1 MKALSL
7 IRKQLDDLVL
17 KVECRTG
24 DQTIIIGVQ
33 MYLDH
38 RSLSSI
44 GQNILMTLHLPP
56 PSPPFYLSCSLE
68 VIWMFP

>member
-1 MKALSL
+1 MKAFSL
-7 IRKQLDDLVL
+7 IRKQDHQLDDLVL

-24 DQTIIIGVQ
+24 DQTIIIGLQ
-33 MYLDH
+33 MYLNH

-56 PSPPFYLSCSLE
+56 HPPPFLS
-68 VIWMFP
+68 